1 MKLMRR
7 LLPTLALTV
16 STAVSASANDR
27 RSCFKAKEPQQTIAG
42 CSEII
47 RREPNDAVAY
57 HNRAVAHAQAGNVD
71 QAIVD
76 YSKTIEIAPN
86 NAAAYE
92 NRGRAYASKGD
103 YVLAL
108 ADVTKAGELV
118 KAAAAP
124 ASQAAAQPKP
134 SQATAAAV
142 GPTPSKTEPPPPRT
156 NTYVPQR
163 EYGSAWPPWFSI
175 N

>member
-1 MKLMRR
+1 MRQ
-7 LLPTLALTV
+7 LLFAIAIIVPAAGPSLANERQHC
-16 STAVSASANDR
+16 SQGQ
-27 RSCFKAKEPQQTIAG
+27 EPQLTIKG

-47 RREPNDAVAY
+47 RREPNDATAY
-57 HNRAVAHAQAGNVD
+57 HNRAVAHAQSGNVE

-76 YSKTIEIAPN
+76 YSKTIEITPN

-103 YVLAL
+103 YALAL
-108 ADVTKAGELV
+108 ADVTKASELV
-118 KAAAAP
+118 KAAAAAAP

-134 SQATAAAV
+134 LQSNAAAV
-142 GPTPSKTEPPPPRT
+142 GAAPPKSGPRPPT
-156 NTYVPQR
+156 NGYVPQR
-163 EYGSAWPPWFSI
+163 AYGIGWPPWFSI